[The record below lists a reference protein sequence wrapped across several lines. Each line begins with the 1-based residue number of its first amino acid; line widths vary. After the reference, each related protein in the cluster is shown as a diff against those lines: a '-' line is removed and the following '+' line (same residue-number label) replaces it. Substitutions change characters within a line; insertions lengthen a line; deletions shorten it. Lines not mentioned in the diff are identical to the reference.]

1 MLRPNYNCP
10 PRPKACWGSAKA
22 NLGEFAPPGDMRQIS
37 WQVWA
42 DGSVDDVLV
51 YKVEVKAENSDANSA
66 KESIQVVSPA
76 QLKISFEVPETL
88 QISDEQY
95 YPAAFELKAR
105 VRNEGA
111 CRLMAIYLKFRTPLF
126 GALEKKE
133 SQKRF
138 VPIVDAG
145 EEVTLSWTVRPTDG
159 FRGGNLYYGLTMQS
173 EKGQQPALNRSTYA
187 PRFTAQ
193 DLGRSTAV

>member
-1 MLRPNYNCP
+1 
-10 PRPKACWGSAKA
+10 
-22 NLGEFAPPGDMRQIS
+22 MRQIS

-105 VRNEGA
+105 VRNEGG
-111 CRLMAIYLKFRTPLF
+111 LPSYGNIFEISHPPFRC
-126 GALEKKE
+126 
-133 SQKRF
+133 S
-138 VPIVDAG
+138 
-145 EEVTLSWTVRPTDG
+145 
-159 FRGGNLYYGLTMQS
+159 
-173 EKGQQPALNRSTYA
+173 
-187 PRFTAQ
+187 
-193 DLGRSTAV
+193 